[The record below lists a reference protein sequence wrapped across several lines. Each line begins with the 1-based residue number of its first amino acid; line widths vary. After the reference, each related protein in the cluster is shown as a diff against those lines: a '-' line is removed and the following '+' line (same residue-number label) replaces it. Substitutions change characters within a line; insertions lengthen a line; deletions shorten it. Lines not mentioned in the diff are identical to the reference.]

1 MTVAPH
7 ASAHADRRNALAI
20 LVEATVEE
28 LTLGLAKLGNL
39 PAARD
44 LRAPEIGLIMVRG
57 RIGGDGAPFNLGE
70 ATVAR
75 AALVLDT
82 GEIGHGHVLGRD
94 KVKARLVAL
103 CDALGQSDEH
113 AEALQTH
120 VIAPVRARLE
130 AERKLSQARVAAT
143 KVDFFTVARGGD

>member
-1 MTVAPH
+1 
-7 ASAHADRRNALAI
+7 
-20 LVEATVEE
+20 
-28 LTLGLAKLGNL
+28 
-39 PAARD
+39 
-44 LRAPEIGLIMVRG
+44 

-120 VIAPVRARLE
+120 VIAPVKARLQ